1 MNTWRKRVDKG
12 RHWLRLEISLFPES
26 HRNSL
31 DKMAKP
37 GASFYSQMIRAN
49 PAMLRAQKGGQL
61 PKGKLHENG

>member
-1 MNTWRKRVDKG
+1 
-12 RHWLRLEISLFPES
+12 
-26 HRNSL
+26 
-31 DKMAKP
+31 MAKP